1 MHQGLQGQG
10 AEAGWRQQVRQQVHC
25 EDSEAPRQCRGLRF
39 FSCSVGHGGLYFLPK
54 NTTMNALPDCAGR
67 PLAAVH
73 GDSRLHALYAGWRAR
88 HASKRIKAF
97 LAQQTFEVV
106 DWPGNSPDLNPIEN
120 CWNHMKTMLKKN
132 DISFKTVCFK
142 TIHYIAVHY
151 KMVHFKTVKHYKMVR
166 GSERYITKR
175 YRYKT
180 VHMIK
185 WYTVTNQYVTK
196 RYIII
201 TVQYQN

>member
-1 MHQGLQGQG
+1 
-10 AEAGWRQQVRQQVHC
+10 
-25 EDSEAPRQCRGLRF
+25 
-39 FSCSVGHGGLYFLPK
+39 
-54 NTTMNALPDCAGR
+54 
-67 PLAAVH
+67 
-73 GDSRLHALYAGWRAR
+73 
-88 HASKRIKAF
+88 
-97 LAQQTFEVV
+97 
-106 DWPGNSPDLNPIEN
+106 
-120 CWNHMKTMLKKN
+120 
-132 DISFKTVCFK
+132 
-142 TIHYIAVHY
+142 
-151 KMVHFKTVKHYKMVR
+151 MVHFKTVNHYKMVR